1 MKVDELL
8 SRLQKV
14 KKHSG
19 YWMASCPAHDDR
31 TPSLEISTG
40 DEEKILLRC
49 HAGCA
54 TEAVV
59 ESLGLKMSDLF
70 QSSKRSKGQILT
82 TYDYTDANGKL
93 LYQAVRCEGKRF
105 FQRRPDGN
113 GWINSIKGVQ
123 RVLYHLPEVVA
134 TEPGSTIFICEGEK
148 STNAIR
154 GLGLVATTNSG
165 GAGNWVKD
173 GNYNESL
180 GERQIVIL
188 LDNDQEGK
196 SHAQQITQVLLGIAS
211 GIRILNLMPSIHKS
225 DPFDWVSNGG
235 NREALLALV
244 ENTPVF
250 QPETYE
256 IQPAL
261 SDNELTWLPVGEII
275 AALNRGETGDA
286 EMLAQL
292 YTNRIAFDHTEKVW
306 HLWRGH
312 NWKRDQCGFV
322 RNLVTNQ
329 IASQY
334 LHAASIKRRG
344 DNDEI
349 VKSLSGAAFRLRQR
363 NRISNV
369 LTLANGLYSLALTG
383 DEWGRNPWLLGVT
396 NGTINL
402 QAGSLSPGQPSDYI
416 RDIAPTRWQDL
427 EEPAP
432 MWERFL
438 IEIFAGDNELV
449 SFVQRLLGYGITGH
463 NHEHKLAVLYGEGRN
478 GKDTLLEAL
487 IHVLGEM
494 ASPVGSEVLLSGGRN
509 PNAATPHLYGLRPLR
524 LAWVSETNEGA
535 RLDAGQV
542 KLLTGGGTV
551 VARPLYGSPI
561 RFTPQY
567 LMMLVTNF
575 KPHASADDYAL
586 WKRLYLI
593 PFTEAFVDNPDPDDS
608 SEHLRDPYLAQTLKA
623 EAGGILAWLVRGCLA
638 WQVQGLNPPAT
649 VIEATEEY
657 RQEEDTLSDFFD
669 EYCEPDEE
677 EKTKASNLYQGYATW
692 AKKKMGSKPMSSTAF
707 GKRAKK
713 RFERKHFG
721 DGNYYL
727 NLKFIGDNLLDDAL
741 F

>member
-1 MKVDELL
+1 MKVEELL
-8 SRLQKV
+8 SKLQKV

-31 TPSLEISTG
+31 TPSLEVSVG
-40 DEEKILLRC
+40 DEEKVLLRC

-54 TEAVV
+54 TETVV

-70 QSSKRSKGQILT
+70 PGPKRSKGAILA

-113 GWINSIKGVQ
+113 GWANSIKGVQ
-123 RVLYHLPEVVA
+123 RVLYHLPEIVA
-134 TEPGSTIFICEGEK
+134 AGSDDVIFICEGEK
-148 STNAIR
+148 SADAIR
-154 GLGLVATTNSG
+154 GLGLIATTNSG
-165 GAGNWVKD
+165 GAGKWIGD
-173 GNYNESL
+173 ENYNEPL
-180 GERQIVIL
+180 REQQIVIL
-188 LDNDQEGK
+188 LDNDKEGK
-196 SHAQQITQVLLGIAS
+196 SHARQVTQILLDLAS
-211 GIRILNLMPSIHKS
+211 EIRILNLMPSIHKS
-225 DPFDWVSNGG
+225 DPFDWVNNGG
-235 NREALLALV
+235 NRKALLVLA
-244 ENTPVF
+244 ESTPIF

-256 IQPAL
+256 VPPAL
-261 SDNELTWLPVGEII
+261 GDDELTWLPVGEII

-292 YTNRIAFDHTEKVW
+292 YANRVTFDHTEKTW
-306 HLWRGH
+306 HLWNGH
-312 NWKRDQCGFV
+312 NWTRDQCGFV

-329 IASQY
+329 VASQY

-344 DNDEI
+344 GNDEL
-349 VKSLSGAAFRLRQR
+349 VKSLSSAAFRLRQR
-363 NRISNV
+363 NRIGNV

-396 NGTINL
+396 NGSINL
-402 QAGSLSPGQPSDYI
+402 QSGSLSPGQPDDYI

-427 EEPAP
+427 EKPAP
-432 MWERFL
+432 RWERFL
-438 IEIFAGDNELV
+438 VEIFAGDNELV

-463 NHEHKLAVLYGEGRN
+463 SHEHKLAVLYGEGRN

-487 IHVLGEM
+487 IYVLGGL

-509 PNAATPHLYGLRPLR
+509 PNAATPHLYSLRPLR
-524 LAWVSETNEGA
+524 IAWVSETNEGA

-561 RFTPQY
+561 RFIPQY

-593 PFTEAFVDNPDPDDS
+593 PFTEAFVDDPDPDDPH
-608 SEHLRDPYLAQTLKA
+608 EHLRDPYLAQTLKT
-623 EAGGILAWLVRGCLA
+623 ETEGILAWLVRGCLA
-638 WQVQGLNPPAT
+638 WQVQGLNPPK
-649 VIEATEEY
+649 VITEATEEY
-657 RQEEDTLSDFFD
+657 RQEEDTLSEFFA
-669 EYCEPDEE
+669 EYCEDAPNESI
-677 EKTKASNLYQGYATW
+677 KASKLYQGYTTW
-692 AKKKMGSKPMSSTAF
+692 AKKRMSMKPMSNTAF
-707 GKRAKK
+707 YKRAKK
-713 RFERKHFG
+713 RFENTRRG
-721 DGNYYL
+721 DGQYYT
-727 NLKFIGDNLLDDAL
+727 NVKFIDDEL